1 MMKTVIKNIV
11 CCLLFVSMIVGS
23 LVIGSSLVE
32 PKGNSKEDGM
42 KDYSA
47 VGIVSEPKDTID
59 AVFVGDSESYRA
71 IMPLKIWKDHG
82 ITGYVCSTPSQ
93 RLYYSL
99 ELLEKA
105 LSNQKPK
112 YVFIE
117 TNSFFREFTVSDVIV
132 NKAERLVPFFRYH
145 TRVKYLRFSHFKF
158 GNLFSSTNYSYTVDD
173 KGYRLSVKV
182 KPGKTKGYM
191 SYTNEIQLV
200 PEKNANY
207 IKRIKDFCES
217 RGAKLVFLSIPST
230 QNYNYK
236 KHNGIAKLSKEL
248 GVEYIDMNLLKKEIP
263 IDWKTD
269 TYDKGDH
276 MNYFG
281 ALKTTA
287 YLGNYLASSGEFSD
301 KRGDTNYKGWFD
313 SAEKFNLELSEA
325 LKKNEKR
332 SKKNKKGKKEKAEST
347 TSAPSTS
354 ETPSTKAP
362 ASKK

>member
-1 MMKTVIKNIV
+1 MKNIIKKII
-11 CCLLFVSMIVGS
+11 CSLLFVSLIVGS
-23 LVIGSSLVE
+23 LVVGSALVE

-47 VGIVSEPKDTID
+47 VGIISEPKDTID

-71 IMPLKIWKDHG
+71 IMPLKIWREHG

-105 LSNQKPK
+105 LSSQKPK

-117 TNSFFREFTVSDVIV
+117 TNSFFREFTVSDALV
-132 NKAERLVPFFRYH
+132 NRAEQLVPFFRYH
-145 TRVKYLRFSHFKF
+145 TRVKYLRFNHFSF
-158 GNLFSSTNYSYTVDD
+158 DNLFSGSNYSYTVDN
-173 KGYRLSVKV
+173 KGYRLSIKS

-191 SYTNEIQLV
+191 SYTNEVQSI
-200 PEKNANY
+200 PEKNAEY
-207 IKRIKDFCES
+207 IKRIKSFCENK
-217 RGAKLVFLSIPST
+217 GAELVFLSIPSI

-236 KHNGIAKLSKEL
+236 KHNGIAKLAKDI

-263 IDWKTD
+263 INWKTD

-287 YLGNYLASSGEFSD
+287 YLGNYLAASGKFTD
-301 KRGDTNYKGWFD
+301 KRNDPNYQCWFD
-313 SAEKFNLELSEA
+313 SVEKFDLELAKA
-325 LKKNEKR
+325 LKKHDKR
-332 SKKNKKGKKEKAEST
+332 VRKEARKNKSDSEST
-347 TSAPSTS
+347 TLAEASVTS
-354 ETPSTKAP
+354 GKSNK
-362 ASKK
+362 